1 MQCKSRWTL
10 VVYFKWNK
18 ELVEENLLVNTN
30 NIHYMSWNK
39 THGHVLSFCNTF
51 CTYIYIYLKLTRYNY
66 IKLVFVTSLFKWLK
80 YCAYLMPPSLI
91 YTYLCWKNQL
101 KISWWPWLRSEV
113 TERSYSLNDV
123 KTAWPITTSVCKT
136 QKYCVCIT
144 MRSLSFETAP
154 LPHVL
159 VTHIVLD
166 FCATPIV
173 DPRRRQVWWLA
184 GGILWSYRL
193 VSFI

>member
-91 YTYLCWKNQL
+91 YIYTYAGRTNSRFPGDLDWGQ
-101 KISWWPWLRSEV
+101 
-113 TERSYSLNDV
+113 
-123 KTAWPITTSVCKT
+123 
-136 QKYCVCIT
+136 
-144 MRSLSFETAP
+144 RSLKGHT
-154 LPHVL
+154 
-159 VTHIVLD
+159 
-166 FCATPIV
+166 
-173 DPRRRQVWWLA
+173 
-184 GGILWSYRL
+184 LWMMWKL
-193 VSFI
+193 LGQ